1 MKSRLEFTL
10 PEEKCEFELAHHG
23 MDFAL
28 TCHDIDQ
35 QLRNWLKHGHEFK
48 TADAA
53 LEAVRENLRK
63 CLESYGVSLDMI
75 E

>member
-1 MKSRLEFTL
+1 MKAHLEFEL
-10 PEEKCEFELAHHG
+10 PEENCEFELAHHG

-28 TCHDIDQ
+28 TCQDIDE
-35 QLRNWLKHGHEFK
+35 QLRHWLKYGHEFK
-48 TADAA
+48 AVDEA